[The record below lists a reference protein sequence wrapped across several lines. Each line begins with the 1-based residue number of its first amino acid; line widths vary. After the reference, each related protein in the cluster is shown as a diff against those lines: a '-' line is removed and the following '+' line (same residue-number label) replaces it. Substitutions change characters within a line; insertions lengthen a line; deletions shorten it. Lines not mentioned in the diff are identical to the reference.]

1 MGLLISLDNGNRNK
15 CRKVN
20 LWLMVMVMCLG
31 FAQEERTRKI
41 LVIDPGH
48 GGMDAGAIGVNAVKE
63 KDVVLNIAL
72 EIQRLNHEVLDNEFD
87 IYLTRYHDTLVSLSD
102 RGELARVVE
111 CDLFVSIHCNA
122 AKPKASGMEVY
133 VYNRGSSNNKKGDK
147 LARSIIKESALKLG
161 VRERGVKKANFQ
173 VLRETVSYF
182 PSILIETGFITNRD
196 EAAYLRESKNIRALA
211 LSILLGIFNYFNLSH
226 SF

>member
-1 MGLLISLDNGNRNK
+1 MGLLISSENGNRNK

-20 LWLMVMVMCLG
+20 LWLLVLVMCLG
-31 FAQEERTRKI
+31 FGQEKRTRKI

-48 GGMDAGAIGVNAVKE
+48 GGMDAGAIGVHAVKE
-63 KDVVLNIAL
+63 KEVVLNIAL

-87 IYLTRYHDTLVSLSD
+87 IYLTRYGDTLVSLSD
-102 RGELARVVE
+102 RGELARAVD

-122 AKPKASGMEVY
+122 AKPMASGMEVY
-133 VYNRGSSNNKKGDK
+133 VHNRGSPNIKEADK

-161 VRERGVKKANFQ
+161 VRERGVKNANFQ

-182 PSILIETGFITNRD
+182 PSILIETGFITNGD
-196 EAAYLRESKNIRALA
+196 EAAYLKESKNIRAVALA
-211 LSILLGIFNYFNLSH
+211 ILIGILNH
-226 SF
+226 TH